1 MNLQEKI
8 QGKGE
13 EKSARNEQND
23 KVWRRRVRMI
33 KMTEMGMMTKN
44 DEDDEND
51 KIDKIDSRE
60 KPSMEIG
67 MVDS

>member
-1 MNLQEKI
+1 
-8 QGKGE
+8 
-13 EKSARNEQND
+13 
-23 KVWRRRVRMI
+23 
-33 KMTEMGMMTKN
+33 MTEMGMMTKN